1 MGFCLKNI
9 INANKEL
16 KRIATACNTCIDTLG
31 KSRRELLILCAKSE
45 LHDDE

>member
-16 KRIATACNTCIDTLG
+16 KRIATACNIDTLG